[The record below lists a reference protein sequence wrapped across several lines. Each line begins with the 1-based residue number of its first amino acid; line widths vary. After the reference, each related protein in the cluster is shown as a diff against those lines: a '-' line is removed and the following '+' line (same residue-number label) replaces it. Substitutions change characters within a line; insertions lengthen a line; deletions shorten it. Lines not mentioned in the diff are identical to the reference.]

1 MTELAKSD
9 FFFIIT
15 SISVISLT
23 VIVAI
28 LLIYV
33 FFIMRN
39 VKKIVNKVKEESEN
53 AIEDIRELR
62 AKLKADGS
70 AIRGVSMAVGLIKN
84 MFSGRESKKSKK
96 N

>member
-9 FFFIIT
+9 IFFIIT

-23 VIVAI
+23 VIISIV
-28 LLIYV
+28 LIY
-33 FFIMRN
+33 FFSIMKK
-39 VKKIVNKVKEESEN
+39 VKAIVNKVKEESDS

-70 AIRGVSMAVGLIKN
+70 AIRGVSFGIGLIRN
-84 MFSGRESKKSKK
+84 MFSGKKKK
-96 N
+96 GKN